1 MSSTLECPRV
11 QAVVAVAEH
20 FTKRRCLAMGMTVCG
35 TGLGTCL
42 LAPAELELVRGP
54 GWRWGLVGLAG
65 LCLLCTAAGA
75 VMAPPTSPPS
85 PPPSP
90 TSPGRGGAS
99 RGGRGWCHSL
109 LSLLLSPELL
119 ASPALPAYCLLA
131 LADTTATLA
140 LFTPF
145 TFLPDLGTFHK
156 PWYGWLLMSCCSGYP
171 GSVARPG
178 GAAAVWCRGLQLSR
192 PAAGGGAVR
201 ALGPPHHHRAR
212 RGRGSHPRACATSRI
227 SLASLPRPRL
237 LFRQL
242 SNMMQMKIKRKIK
255 KIKLVHSTRL
265 VSDV

>member
-1 MSSTLECPRV
+1 MSLTLECPGV

-20 FTKRRCLAMGMTVCG
+20 FTKRRCLAMGITVCG

-90 TSPGRGGAS
+90 SPSVPGRGRAN
-99 RGGRGWCHSL
+99 REGRGWCHSL

-119 ASPALPAYCLLA
+119 ASPSLPTYCLLA

-145 TFLPDLGTFHK
+145 TFLQDLGKFHMLC
-156 PWYGWLLMSCCSGYP
+156 YAWLLMSCSQ
-171 GSVARPG
+171 RLPG
-178 GAAAVWCRGLQLSR
+178 GCRQARRRCCCLVRG
-192 PAAGGGAVR
+192 PAA
-201 ALGPPHHHRAR
+201 
-212 RGRGSHPRACATSRI
+212 
-227 SLASLPRPRL
+227 
-237 LFRQL
+237 Q
-242 SNMMQMKIKRKIK
+242 
-255 KIKLVHSTRL
+255 
-265 VSDV
+265 